1 LTAPPSAPRAAGRAW
16 IPLLAA
22 AIVAIGC
29 VKLGLWQLDRLSQRK
44 ARNGAIET
52 AFRAPPVAVELVT
65 RDSVQRFRRV
75 TAVGT
80 WNYTRETTLAGRTR
94 NGAPGVHILTPMT
107 LADGST
113 EVLVNRGWVY
123 SPDARTVD
131 LARWREGD
139 RGEVVGYVDE
149 APRSVSLGAE
159 RVYVVALGDSGSTR
173 ASNTAHPV
181 RLAPP
186 PFGDDG
192 PHLNYAVQWFS
203 FAAIA
208 LIGAPLLVRRR
219 RPQRL

>member
-1 LTAPPSAPRAAGRAW
+1 MASRW
-16 IPLLAA
+16 IPLLVA

-29 VKLGLWQLDRLSQRK
+29 VRLGLWQLDRLSQRK
-44 ARNGAIET
+44 ARNAAIET
-52 AFRAPPVAVELVT
+52 AFRAPPVAAELVT
-65 RDSVQRFRRV
+65 GDSVQRFRRV
-75 TAVGT
+75 TAVGR

-131 LARWREGD
+131 VARWREGD

-149 APRSVSLGAE
+149 VPRSVSLGAG
-159 RVYVVALGDSGSTR
+159 RAYIVALGDSGSTR
-173 ASNTAHPV
+173 APNTTHPV

-186 PFGDDG
+186 PFGDEG
-192 PHLNYAVQWFS
+192 PHLSYAVQWFS

-208 LIGAPLLVRRR
+208 LIGAPVLVRRR
-219 RPQRL
+219 RPQHPQRP